1 MNRNIQFVQSEVKTA
16 EPSAPQ
22 QRAEGSGFNRLWLSE
37 DYSKLVLK
45 LKEGDNLV
53 RFMPPIKGTTYSSFV
68 LPLLVAKIDNTE
80 FVTAIGDQAVG
91 IANRQVRD
99 TSPLATAY
107 WYLYKNSRN
116 SLYSSRENP
125 NGFRLRPKQV
135 GVSWVITFDE
145 ERKPIV
151 RLIQASLYSGD
162 KGTKG
167 VLGEVLLKS
176 KEEDVDPVTGEK
188 TPKFG
193 DISDPE
199 SGNFVNI
206 KKIKDHEISD
216 PIKSVSYQTTISSK
230 PSPALSDLLAK
241 VSDEEIDILQPLDNI
256 INVASDEQQRI
267 ILKEYLGNDYY
278 RDIFNNTTAT
288 REQDT
293 NTR

>member
-1 MNRNIQFVQSEVKTA
+1 MSRNNIQFVSNETKTT
-16 EPSAPQ
+16 EPSVAPQ
-22 QRAEGSGFNRLWLSE
+22 RQEGSGFNRLWLSE
-37 DYSKLVLK
+37 NYSKLVLK

-53 RFMPPIKGTTYSSFV
+53 RFVPPVKGTTYSSFV

-80 FVTAIGDQAVG
+80 FVTAVGDQAVG
-91 IANRQVRD
+91 IANRQTRD

-107 WYLYKNSRN
+107 WYLYKNAKG
-116 SLYSSRENP
+116 SLYSARENP

-151 RLIQASLYSGD
+151 RLLSASLYSGD

-176 KEEDVDPVTGEK
+176 REEDIDPVTGEK

-199 SGNFVNI
+199 TGNFVNI
-206 KKIKDHEISD
+206 KKIKDHNIAD

-230 PSPALSDLLAK
+230 ASPPLSELLAK
-241 VSDEEIDILQPLDNI
+241 VSDEEIDFLQPLDNI
-256 INVASDEQQRI
+256 INVASDEQQKI
-267 ILKEYLGNDYY
+267 ILKEYLGDYY
-278 RDIFNNTTAT
+278 KDIFNTAT
-288 REQDT
+288 REQET

>member
-1 MNRNIQFVQSEVKTA
+1 MSRNNIQFVSNETKTT
-16 EPSAPQ
+16 EPSVAPQ
-22 QRAEGSGFNRLWLSE
+22 RQEGSGFNRLWLSE

-53 RFMPPIKGTTYSSFV
+53 RFIPPVKGTTYSSFV

-91 IANRQVRD
+91 IANRQTRD

-107 WYLYKNSRN
+107 WYLYKNAKG
-116 SLYSSRENP
+116 SLYNARENP

-151 RLIQASLYSGD
+151 RLLSASLYSGD

-176 KEEDVDPVTGEK
+176 REEDIDPVTGEK

-199 SGNFVNI
+199 TGNFVNI
-206 KKIKDHEISD
+206 KKIKDHNIAD

-230 PSPALSDLLAK
+230 ASPPLSELLGK
-241 VSDEEIDILQPLDNI
+241 VSDEEIDFIQPLDNI
-256 INVASDEQQRI
+256 INVASDEQQKI
-267 ILKEYLGNDYY
+267 ILKEYLGEYY
-278 RDIFNNTTAT
+278 KDIFNTAT
-288 REQDT
+288 REQET